1 MLECTTKLCY
11 WRAYRS
17 ESVRVCMQG
26 GGRGGGGGIQV
37 YGDVLARV
45 HHSINAV
52 GMTTT
57 APAAGFGLQ
66 RNVSGLEDPIPPA
79 GPYKHAFS

>member
-11 WRAYRS
+11 WPAYRS
-17 ESVRVCMQG
+17 ESVRVCIQG
-26 GGRGGGGGIQV
+26 GGSGIQV
-37 YGDVLARV
+37 YDDVLARV

-79 GPYKHAFS
+79 GAYKHAFS

>member
-26 GGRGGGGGIQV
+26 GG
-37 YGDVLARV
+37 
-45 HHSINAV
+45 V
-52 GMTTT
+52 GYRYMTM
-57 APAAGFGLQ
+57 
-66 RNVSGLEDPIPPA
+66 
-79 GPYKHAFS
+79 Y